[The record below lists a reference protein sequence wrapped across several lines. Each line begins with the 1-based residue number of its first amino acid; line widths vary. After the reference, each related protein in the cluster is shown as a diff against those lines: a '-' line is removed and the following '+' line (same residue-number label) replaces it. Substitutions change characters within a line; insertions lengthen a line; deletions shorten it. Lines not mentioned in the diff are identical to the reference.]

1 MSSPTATAAAILMLL
16 VGTVTSV
23 AGVVFSTLEGGGWY
37 AGTVAFAVALPAWW
51 VAGVGLLRGRHAAH
65 RLGLGLLV
73 ALFAFDLL
81 KILYYHES
89 AGYLFCALTLVGLA
103 LLQASPTRRGAVR

>member
-1 MSSPTATAAAILMLL
+1 MSTPTATAAAVLMLV

-37 AGTVAFAVALPAWW
+37 AGTVVFALALPAWW
-51 VAGVGLLRGRHAAH
+51 IAGLGLLRGSRRAH
-65 RLGLGLLV
+65 RLGLGLL
-73 ALFAFDLL
+73 AGLFAFDLL

-89 AGYLFCALTLVGLA
+89 AGYLFCALTLLGLA
-103 LLQASPTRRGAVR
+103 LLQAPPTRRWAVR